1 MISSK
6 RVGVLGGGQ
15 LGRMMAEAA
24 HRLQIP
30 LHILDPLP
38 QAPAKQLL
46 ANTTHIDAPF
56 TDPQA
61 IQQLATH
68 CDVLTV
74 EIEHVDTMALKEVAD
89 TANGKID
96 VQPTPATIALIQDK
110 LRQKEH
116 LRSHGVPVP
125 DFFACTNENAV
136 AEAGNSFGYPLMLK
150 ARRLAY
156 DGRGNAVVNTADN
169 CSTAYASLGGGDAA
183 SVGGIYAERW
193 ANYNKELAVMV
204 VRSRD
209 GKVVSYPVVETIQR
223 RSVCH
228 LVLAPAPVSTK
239 VADMARRVAEAA
251 VLTLEGAGIFGVE
264 LFLMKDDSILVNE
277 IAPRPHNS
285 GHYTIEACQSSQFE
299 NHLRAVVGL
308 PLGGTDLKVPA
319 AIMVNLLGSNGMT
332 GATQAALNVPGA
344 TVHLY
349 GKPEL
354 RPGRKMGHITVVGS
368 SLVSILSSMAP
379 ILSELDAAEP
389 DAEEAS
395 AETAMTML
403 QLNTPLF
410 SSPTSCG
417 QPVVGIIMGSDSDL
431 PVMRAAAEIL
441 EQFDVPF
448 ELTIVS
454 AHRTP
459 GRLTEYART
468 AVERGL
474 RCIIAGAGGAAHL
487 PGMVAAQTSLPVI
500 GVPVKGSCLDG
511 VDSLYSIVQMPRG
524 IPVATVAINNS
535 TNAGLLAVRILGVK
549 EKAHLELMD
558 RYLSDQEAQVMA
570 KVERINLVGY
580 KNY

>member
-30 LHILDPLP
+30 LHILDPAP

-46 ANTTHIDAPF
+46 AHTTHIDAPF
-56 TDPQA
+56 TDPEA
-61 IQQLATH
+61 IRQLATH

-74 EIEHVDTMALKEVAD
+74 EIEHVDTAALEQVARRPD
-89 TANGKID
+89 SVVE
-96 VQPTPATIALIQDK
+96 VQPTAGTIALIQDK

-116 LRSHGVPVP
+116 LRARGVPVP
-125 DFFACTNENAV
+125 DFVACADVEAV
-136 AEAGNSFGYPLMLK
+136 ATAGNEFGYPLMLK
-150 ARRLAY
+150 ARRMAY
-156 DGRGNAVVNTADN
+156 DGRGNAVVGTAEQ
-169 CSTAYASLGGGDAA
+169 CTSAYASLGSGDPS

-193 ANYNKELAVMV
+193 AHYRKELAVMV

-209 GKVVSYPVVETIQR
+209 GRVVSYPVVETIQR

-228 LVLAPAPVSTK
+228 LVLAPAPVSAK
-239 VADMARRVAEAA
+239 VAEEARRVAEAA
-251 VLTLEGAGIFGVE
+251 IATLDGAGIFGVE
-264 LFLMKDDSILVNE
+264 LFLMEDDSVVVNE

-285 GHYTIEACQSSQFE
+285 GHYTIEACQASQFE

-308 PLGGTDLKVPA
+308 PLGGTAMSVPA
-319 AIMVNLLGSNGMT
+319 AVMVNLLGSSGM
-332 GATQAALNVPGA
+332 ADAAQTALAVPGA

-349 GKPEL
+349 GKPDMK
-354 RPGRKMGHITVVGS
+354 PGRKMGHITVVGT
-368 SLVSILSSMAP
+368 SLSRVFAAMAP
-379 ILSELDAAEP
+379 ILAHLDRAESNADSAAAETTAIREQLAAAP
-389 DAEEAS
+389 SIS
-395 AETAMTML
+395 ATQPGE
-403 QLNTPLF
+403 
-410 SSPTSCG
+410 
-417 QPVVGIIMGSDSDL
+417 PVVGIIMGSDSDL
-431 PVMRAAAEIL
+431 PVMRAAAQIL

-459 GRLTEYART
+459 ARLTEYART
-468 AVERGL
+468 AYDRGL

-500 GVPVKGSCLDG
+500 GVPVKGSTLDG

-535 TNAGLLAVRILGVK
+535 TNAGLLAVRMLGVRDD
-549 EKAHLELMD
+549 AQLALMD
-558 RYLSDQEAQVMA
+558 RYLADQEAQVMA